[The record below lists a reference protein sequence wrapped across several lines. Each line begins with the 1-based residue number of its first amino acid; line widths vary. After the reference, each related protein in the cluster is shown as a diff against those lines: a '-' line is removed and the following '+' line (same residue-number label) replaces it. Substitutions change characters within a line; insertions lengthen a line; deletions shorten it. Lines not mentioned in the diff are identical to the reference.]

1 MSIDM
6 QQFHSV
12 FFEETQEHIHE
23 MERILL
29 GMDVEALDAEDINRI
44 FRAAHSI
51 KGGSA
56 IFGFDGLT
64 GLTHEMESILVLVR
78 NNELSLNKIHTTEF
92 LTTIDLL
99 QTIFNAYQQHESIPD
114 KNIAEQIVK
123 LQELLPKGINS
134 SEDDAGF
141 GFFDLPISSAS
152 STSSTTQTSDDEA
165 FGFFEPLQ
173 PTPVKS
179 PSPTP
184 KKASEESAPTAT
196 STSSIRVD
204 TQKIDSLV
212 NLVGEL
218 VIADA
223 MLQQLHQ
230 TQVHSSE
237 NLQQALENVNH
248 NIRLMQDAVMSMR
261 MLPLSFV
268 FNRFPRVVHDIASKL
283 DKQVELVIEG
293 AETEIDKG
301 MIEKIVDPLTHLIRN
316 SVDHGIESAAQ
327 RTRLNKPVGATVT
340 LKAYQKGNNIH
351 IDVSDDGAGLDTA
364 KILKKAKENGLTD
377 TADLTDTQIWDL
389 ILAPG
394 FSTAEKVTDV
404 SGRGVGMDVVRQNIE
419 QLNGRI
425 SIDSQPN
432 EGTTFSL
439 SLPLTM
445 AIVEGMK
452 ICCAEQTYIIPLT
465 NIIES
470 LRPTQEQLPSVAN
483 HPIIHIRDEYLP
495 LISLHDLMAPNALK
509 PHPTQSIIMIIES
522 GKHKFCL
529 HVDSLEG
536 QQQVVIKSLEK
547 NYKAVTGVSAA
558 TIMGDGSVAMILDV
572 EQLAH
577 IAKQQQ
583 IADNQHG

>member
-6 QQFHSV
+6 QQFHGV

-29 GMDVEALDAEDINRI
+29 GMDIANLDAEEINCI

-56 IFGFDGLT
+56 IFGFDGLA
-64 GLTHEMESILVLVR
+64 GLTHEMESLLVLVR
-78 NNELSLNKIHTTEF
+78 NEQLSLNQTHISE
-92 LTTIDLL
+92 LLSSVDLL
-99 QTIFNAYQQHESIPD
+99 QTILNAYQTKSTIP
-114 KNIAEQIVK
+114 KERSAQQIAV
-123 LQELLPKGINS
+123 LQALLPELS
-134 SEDDAGF
+134 EHDEDDG
-141 GFFDLPISSAS
+141 
-152 STSSTTQTSDDEA
+152 
-165 FGFFEPLQ
+165 FGFFEPLTTVSPVPAQ
-173 PTPVKS
+173 PDNAVISKTKTPA
-179 PSPTP
+179 T
-184 KKASEESAPTAT
+184 T

-204 TQKIDSLV
+204 THKIDSLV

-223 MLQQLHQ
+223 MLQQMHQ
-230 TQVHSSE
+230 TQTHSSE
-237 NLQQALENVNH
+237 NLHQALENVNH
-248 NIRLMQDAVMSMR
+248 NIRMMQDAVMSMR

-268 FNRFPRVVHDIASKL
+268 FNRFPRVIHDIASKL
-283 DKQVELVIEG
+283 DKRVELVIEG

-316 SVDHGIESAAQ
+316 SVDHGIESAVLRAQ
-327 RTRLNKPVGATVT
+327 TNKPAVATVT
-340 LKAYQKGNNIH
+340 LKAHQKGNNIH
-351 IDVSDDGAGLDTA
+351 IDVSDDGAGLNKD
-364 KILKKAKENGLTD
+364 KILEKAKENGLVD
-377 TADLTDTQIWDL
+377 TQNLSDSQIWDL

-394 FSTAEKVTDV
+394 FSTAETVTDV

-419 QLNGRI
+419 QLNGQI
-425 SIDSQPN
+425 TIDSHSGQ
-432 EGTTFSL
+432 GTTFSL

-452 ICCAEQTYIIPLT
+452 IRCAEQIFIIPLT

-470 LRPTQEQLPSVAN
+470 FRPTSEQLPCVAN
-483 HPIIHIRDEYLP
+483 QHIIHIRDAYLP
-495 LISLHDLMAPNALK
+495 LISLHDVMAPHAIK

-547 NYKAVTGVSAA
+547 NYKAVTGVSGA

-572 EQLAH
+572 EQLAQ
-577 IAKQQQ
+577 IAKQQRTEH
-583 IADNQHG
+583 QHG